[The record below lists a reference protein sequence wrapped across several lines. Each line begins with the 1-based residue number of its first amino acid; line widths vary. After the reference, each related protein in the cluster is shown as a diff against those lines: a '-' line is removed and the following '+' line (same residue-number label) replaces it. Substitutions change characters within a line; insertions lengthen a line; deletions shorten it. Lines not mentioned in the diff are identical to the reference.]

1 MSGRLRWMVV
11 AAAILM
17 SLAVLSAAGGSGAV
31 APKRGGTVF
40 MPGGPEPACL
50 TPYIVACTSGLMVT
64 FMDSL
69 PRAVLPGA
77 YELRPDLTWKAQL
90 VSKTDVSAKQ
100 ALTLTYHIRPEARW
114 SDGVPVSSR
123 DFLFTYRTLRTYK
136 TQLDQVDR
144 VVVDLIRSVRAL
156 DAKTVRVV
164 LPLDLTMWRG
174 WVFRTVL
181 PRHVLEGEDYLTV
194 WRKRIEN
201 PTTGEPV
208 GSGPF
213 LVSGWERGKQLT
225 LVRNPRY
232 WGSHAAY
239 AKRVAL
245 RFGLEGTPAA
255 WLASCA
261 VDVAWGLGYETGL
274 GPEAIPSLKAARDV
288 RVLSRLAPALDVITI
303 NVGTGG
309 NSLLGE
315 KFVRKALA
323 YGVDRQAIVRK
334 LFGATL
340 PKQQVTDNSDYLNS
354 SPYYRANWGRYR
366 YRPAEARRL
375 LERGG
380 CVRGTDRIFICG
392 GERLSLR
399 FVTRGDIP
407 SRVTTLELV
416 RDQLKAAG
424 IEVVPVYAS
433 GDVAFNR
440 IWLVTR
446 GWDLL
451 EVAAIY
457 WIPMDEYALS
467 PFACEDIRS
476 GFGWTRY
483 CQRLDRA
490 ILSRAAYTLGARERA
505 RVVNQIDAALAE
517 DVPALPLFWKPAIA
531 AAVASLRGYVIHP
544 LDPFWR
550 AEEWWLDRDR

>member
-1 MSGRLRWMVV
+1 V
-11 AAAILM
+11 AAATLA
-17 SLAVLSAAGGSGAV
+17 SLAAISGAGGSSTAT
-31 APKRGGTVF
+31 PKRGGTVF

-77 YELRPDLTWKAQL
+77 YEVRPDLTWKAQL
-90 VSKTDVSAKQ
+90 VSKVDVSAKRL
-100 ALTLTYHIRPEARW
+100 LTLTYHIRPEAHW
-114 SDGVPVSSR
+114 SDGVPVSAG
-123 DFLFTYRTLRTYK
+123 DFLFTYRTLVAYK

-144 VVVDLIRSVRAL
+144 VVVQMIRSVRAL

-194 WRKRIEN
+194 WRERIEN
-201 PTTGEPV
+201 PKTGAPI

-213 LVSGWERGKQLT
+213 LVSGWDRGKQLT

-232 WGSHAAY
+232 WGPHPAY
-239 AKRVAL
+239 VKRVAL

-255 WLASCA
+255 WLASGA
-261 VDVAWGLGYETGL
+261 VDLAWGLGYETGL
-274 GPEAIPSLKAARDV
+274 GPEAIPSLRAVPGV
-288 RVLSRLAPALDVITI
+288 RVLSRLAPAPDVITF

-309 NSLLGE
+309 HSLLR
-315 KFVRKALA
+315 KRFVRQALA

-334 LFGATL
+334 LFGATR
-340 PKQQVTDNSDYLNS
+340 PKQQVTDNFFYLNS
-354 SPYYRANWGRYR
+354 SSYYRANWGRYR

-380 CVRGTDRIFICG
+380 CVRGTDGIFVCD

-416 RDQLKAAG
+416 ERQLREAG
-424 IEVVPVYAS
+424 IEVVPRYAS
-433 GDVAFNR
+433 GDVAFNQ
-440 IWLVTR
+440 IWLVAR
-446 GWDLL
+446 EWDLL
-451 EVAAIY
+451 EVTVIY

-467 PFACEDIRS
+467 PLFCQDPRAS
-476 GFGWTRY
+476 VAWTRY
-483 CQRLDRA
+483 CQRLDPA
-490 ILSRAAYTLGARERA
+490 KLSRANYTLVGHARA
-505 RVVNQIDAALAE
+505 RAVNEVDKALAE
-517 DVPALPLFWKPAIA
+517 DVPALPLFFKPAIA
-531 AAVASLRGYVIHP
+531 ASNASLRGYVLHP
-544 LDPFWR
+544 LDPFWCT
-550 AEEWWLDRDR
+550 EDWWLEPER